1 MDSNSSSFTESFA
14 KILYGGINP
23 NIPGHGGEVC
33 AKYLDR
39 KLMVLDTA
47 IGKLWTQLIVTTK
60 PSWVMN

>member
-33 AKYLDR
+33 AKYLDSR
-39 KLMVLDTA
+39 KA
-47 IGKLWTQLIVTTK
+47 NGIGYR
-60 PSWVMN
+60 NR